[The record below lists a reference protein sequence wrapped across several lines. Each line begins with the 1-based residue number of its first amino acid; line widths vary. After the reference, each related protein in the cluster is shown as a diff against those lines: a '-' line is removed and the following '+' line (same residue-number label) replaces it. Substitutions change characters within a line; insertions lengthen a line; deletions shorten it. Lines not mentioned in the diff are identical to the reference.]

1 MSSSFVSEQHKKERA
16 QMNSKTERKIT
27 YPIALLLSIPIRK
40 TFEGLSREI
49 DMSGDS
55 ICRLVEHHAANSQDL
70 IKIVKTM
77 LKGKRLFLII
87 DDTLILKIYSKV
99 IQGTSDN
106 YDSSDG
112 KTYRSLCS
120 IVALIT
126 DGEIAI
132 PIDQSLWIAKEF
144 NENSYAKKWEIAQ
157 KLIEKI
163 CKELPIYM
171 VLADGLYAIFEFLR
185 WLISRGIKFEMR
197 FHANRVISDKNF
209 TGQIKRN
216 PKFKMSGRR
225 PKRTIRATWQNI
237 EFYFTAVRRV
247 ARNGHVTII
256 YQISNY
262 KTCARQHAQFYGYRW
277 NIEKFFR
284 TAKQKLGLNDC
295 QSRKQKLQENHLFNV
310 FFAYALS
317 QYERK
322 KHKLKNVETAIKR
335 INRLSFEEAKSSF
348 MRSVQIFG
356 VA

>member
-1 MSSSFVSEQHKKERA
+1 MI
-16 QMNSKTERKIT
+16 SKTERKIT
-27 YPIALLLSIPIRK
+27 YPTALLLSIQKRK
-40 TFEGLSREI
+40 TFEALSRDI
-49 DMSGDS
+49 DSSGDS
-55 ICRLVEHHAANSQDL
+55 ISRLVEHCAATSQDL

-126 DGEIAI
+126 DGETAI
-132 PIDQSLWIAKEF
+132 PIDQSLWISKEF
-144 NENSYAKKWEIAQ
+144 NENAYAKKWEIAQ

-163 CKELPIYM
+163 TKQLSIYM
-171 VLADGLYAIFEFLR
+171 LLADGLYAILEFLK
-185 WLISRGIKFEMR
+185 WLISQGIKFEMR
-197 FHANRVISDKNF
+197 FHANRVIVDKNF
-209 TGQIKRN
+209 KGQIKQN

-225 PKRTIRATWQNI
+225 PKRTIRSTWYGI
-237 EFYFTAVRRV
+237 EFHFTAVRRV
-247 ARNGHVTII
+247 ARNGHVTVI

-262 KTCARQHAQFYGYRW
+262 KTSARQHAQFYGYRW

-295 QSRKQKLQENHLFNV
+295 QSRKQKLQENHLLNV
-310 FFAYALS
+310 FFAYALL

-322 KHKLKNVETAIKR
+322 KRKLKNVETAIKR
-335 INRLSFEEAKSSF
+335 LKRLSFEGVKSRF